1 MWKIDFSHGKF
12 VLTPKFADL
21 VRMEDLYDAKFR
33 IIFTIS
39 SRANDS
45 RKRIH
50 RVFRRLLIGQFYF
63 LKQSDTAIFLVFGS
77 FLDNM
82 DRLLWS
88 VCGDEKYKDHA
99 LKGDWDGFRECHI
112 QPDWLLIYLV
122 EDDSMKENNKKD
134 FIK

>member
-1 MWKIDFSHGKF
+1 M
-12 VLTPKFADL
+12 LTPKFADL

-82 DRLLWS
+82 DRLL
-88 VCGDEKYKDHA
+88 
-99 LKGDWDGFRECHI
+99 
-112 QPDWLLIYLV
+112 
-122 EDDSMKENNKKD
+122 
-134 FIK
+134 